1 MRGKIE
7 GRRRSRWQRMRWL
20 DGITDSADMS
30 LSKLL
35 EMVMDREAWHAA
47 VHGVTIS
54 WTWLKNNISL
64 PREALWPSLD
74 QGESQTRWVPFPL
87 SIFTHTLHGSAFHV
101 PLSSI
106 LLWRQEEK
114 GGRGWD
120 GWMASPTQWAWI
132 WASFRRWW
140 RTEEP
145 GMLQSMGLQRVGHN
159 WVTEQLTLPCC
170 SRVTCLSPIG
180 SFPLENPN

>member
-106 LLWRQEEK
+106 LLWRQE
-114 GGRGWD
+114 
-120 GWMASPTQWAWI
+120 PH
-132 WASFRRWW
+132 
-140 RTEEP
+140 
-145 GMLQSMGLQRVGHN
+145 LQRDGAPHPRGVCLG
-159 WVTEQLTLPCC
+159 VCALCSECQVLLLP
-170 SRVTCLSPIG
+170 SNGLSAPG
-180 SFPLENPN
+180 YQKRSWGTGLGKHMSPVMKRC